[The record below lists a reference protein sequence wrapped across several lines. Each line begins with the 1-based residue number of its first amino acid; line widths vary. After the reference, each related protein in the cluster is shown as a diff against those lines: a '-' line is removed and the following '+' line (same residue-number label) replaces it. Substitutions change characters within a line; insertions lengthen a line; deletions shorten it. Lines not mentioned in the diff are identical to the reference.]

1 MINGGKWGK
10 DFGEGGEENK
20 MKGGGHLSEAQRAF
34 IFFDTS
40 CYCIT
45 IWHQDCIETEQ
56 AYEDAVTDQY
66 VKEPI
71 IVT

>member
-1 MINGGKWGK
+1 MEGNGEKTSGR
-10 DFGEGGEENK
+10 EGGGDK

-40 CYCIT
+40 SYCIT
-45 IWHQDCIETEQ
+45 IWHQDCIEMEQ

-66 VKEPI
+66 VKAPI